1 MIAIVNVGPHDDPDP
16 GGWRDYEVRINYD
29 VICRFRHQRSDG
41 LEMCL
46 LKAAEAVGEHRRG
59 LLVQPA
65 EETATLGL

>member
-1 MIAIVNVGPHDDPDP
+1 MIAIVNIGPDDGDP

-59 LLVQPA
+59 IMRELA
-65 EETATLGL
+65 HETARLGL